1 MKKEEFDS
9 KMTSILDKIGNDT
22 SSLILDDV
30 AVLLSDN
37 ENMNKEIDERDKEI
51 ADLKK
56 KNEALQRVN
65 GNLLL
70 QVGVG
75 KDEEVQ
81 KEKIED
87 KGRPDFNMRSV
98 FDKNGNFKLTL

>member
-9 KMTSILDKIGNDT
+9 KMTSILDKLGQES

-30 AVLLSDN
+30 AILLSDN
-37 ENMNKEIDERDKEI
+37 ETMNKEISDRDKEI
-51 ADLKK
+51 VDLKK

-75 KDEEVQ
+75 KEEETPKVDN
-81 KEKIED
+81 KNN
-87 KGRPDFNMRSV
+87 GRPDFDMRSV
-98 FDKNGNFKLTL
+98 FDKNGNFII